1 MAPVNLM
8 TPVNLME
15 IGNTMYDIVTKK
27 RNSAAPLRYRFRSR
41 TQMNHGDP
49 VYLLWRRVRC
59 PFALPEKCH
68 RCRMDDWEVFDVDKA
83 GCRVCG
89 RFHLCSDGGE
99 CPGVVEVSSLL
110 LF

>member
-1 MAPVNLM
+1 MAL
-8 TPVNLME
+8 TLSY
-15 IGNTMYDIVTKK
+15 G
-27 RNSAAPLRYRFRSR
+27 LYR
-41 TQMNHGDP
+41 MADP

-99 CPGVVEVSSLL
+99 CPGAVEVN
-110 LF
+110 F